1 MRTHLGNPSQTFAAL
16 EQLLQG
22 MLSRLNSAGPD
33 PSQAVADSIAP
44 LPQLYSV
51 PASRSSSAAPLLEP
65 SWMLLELMHA
75 LEKNMYSA
83 YAGSC
88 LRPMAL
94 ASAAIAFYKSNRKVQ
109 EVLASLLTCVDM
121 RRHAVVCSACIVD
134 ESTQR
139 HIDGLHWCHNTIGSI
154 CAFYD
159 CHTKCMMLVPCE
171 SCKHFGHLG
180 LSQGLAFCF

>member
-1 MRTHLGNPSQTFAAL
+1 MRTHLGNPSQSFAAL

-33 PSQAVADSIAP
+33 PSQPVADSTAP
-44 LPQLYSV
+44 MPQLYSV

-75 LEKNMYSA
+75 LEKNMFSA

-94 ASAAIAFYKSNRKVQ
+94 ASAAVAFYKSNRKVRKI
-109 EVLASLLTCVDM
+109 LACLLTL
-121 RRHAVVCSACIVD
+121 RSAVRM
-134 ESTQR
+134 ESRTVGR
-139 HIDGLHWCHNTIGSI
+139 IGI
-154 CAFYD
+154 Y
-159 CHTKCMMLVPCE
+159 
-171 SCKHFGHLG
+171 G
-180 LSQGLAFCF
+180 